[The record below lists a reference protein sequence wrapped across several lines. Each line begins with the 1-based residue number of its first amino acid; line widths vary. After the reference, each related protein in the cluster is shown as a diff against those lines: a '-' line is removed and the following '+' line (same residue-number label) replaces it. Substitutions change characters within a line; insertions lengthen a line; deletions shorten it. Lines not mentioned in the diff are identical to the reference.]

1 MATDQHVAK
10 DEAGVRVG
18 DTGAEGAQF
27 VARKTA
33 VPADQ
38 LDRLRDLYNQERNAL
53 VALANAEQ
61 IVSDREDELD
71 AARRALKE
79 AQAGADVVYQDLVEL
94 VGAGVAAEL
103 TGRGKTGGRRPRDRP
118 KATNA
123 SAPNAHTG
131 LATPGVSAGL

>member
-1 MATDQHVAK
+1 
-10 DEAGVRVG
+10 
-18 DTGAEGAQF
+18 

-38 LDRLRDLYNQERNAL
+38 LDRLRNLYNQERGAL

-61 IVSDREDELD
+61 TVSGREEEFD

-79 AQAGADVVYQDLVEL
+79 ARAGANAAYQDLVDL

-103 TGRGKTGGRRPRDRP
+103 SRRGKTGNQRPRERRQE
-118 KATNA
+118 TNV
-123 SAPNAHTG
+123 SAPREHGDLGTAGPRPG
-131 LATPGVSAGL
+131 L